1 VPEVATAALSSTQ
14 LGSQFFGHWLL
25 DDLPRYGQLSAVGA
39 APFLVGATPSSHQQ
53 EYMAAFGF
61 DGPIL
66 NDAFFSKLSVVAD
79 GSMQSYKSEQLAKM
93 RDRIRGA
100 VTGSSASPGVML
112 LRGGSGRRR
121 ILVNESELGRAL
133 SARGFTVVDPMAT
146 TVSQMAAACA
156 GAEVVIGV
164 EGSHMV
170 HGVLALAPGASF
182 ITIQP
187 PFKFD
192 NTCKP
197 YCDALGIKYAFTV
210 GRAAEG
216 GFSVELERVLAIIDK
231 TTAAPLH
238 KASYAR

>member
-1 VPEVATAALSSTQ
+1 MAV
-14 LGSQFFGHWLL
+14 L
-25 DDLPRYGQLSAVGA
+25 DC
-39 APFLVGATPSSHQQ
+39 
-53 EYMAAFGF
+53 

-66 NDAFFSKLSVVAD
+66 DRAFFRSLNVVAD
-79 GSMQSYKSEQLAKM
+79 GSMQSYKSAQLAKM
-93 RDRIRGA
+93 RDQIRADRTGA
-100 VTGSSASPGVML
+100 PASAGVML

-121 ILVNESELGRAL
+121 ILVNEGELAQAL
-133 SARGFTVVDPMAT
+133 LVRGFTIVDPMTT
-146 TVSQMAAACA
+146 TVEGIAAACA
-156 GAEVVIGV
+156 NAEVVVGV
-164 EGSHMV
+164 EGSQMV
-170 HGVLALAPGASF
+170 HGLLALAPGASF

-210 GRAAEG
+210 GLDAEG
-216 GFSVELERVLAIIDK
+216 GFSVELDRVLAIIDK